1 MVDSP
6 GEGLAI
12 RCAADSLLVGFR
24 VSPAS
29 VRTAVRGMYGE
40 RLKVAV
46 SAPPEDDRANR
57 ELVSTVADWLGLPRD
72 NVTIASGHA
81 SRDKTLAF
89 KGIEEAELRSRLIAL
104 AQGQRVQGSPI

>member
-1 MVDSP
+1 M
-6 GEGLAI
+6 GGLAI

-24 VSPAS
+24 VSPGS

-89 KGIEEAELRSRLIAL
+89 KGVDEAELRSRLIAL
-104 AQGQRVQGSPI
+104 ARGQRVQGSPI

>member
-1 MVDSP
+1 
-6 GEGLAI
+6 
-12 RCAADSLLVGFR
+12 
-24 VSPAS
+24 

-81 SRDKTLAF
+81 SQRQDP
-89 KGIEEAELRSRLIAL
+89 GVQRHRRGGVAE
-104 AQGQRVQGSPI
+104 